1 MHSKFPFVLS
11 ESQRGAL
18 LILLMGI
25 VFLFA
30 IRYVLWLEE
39 DSGLDLAEILLY
51 QQKLDSFSSN

>member
-1 MHSKFPFVLS
+1 MRSKFPFVLS

-30 IRYVLWLEE
+30 IRFSFKIEE
-39 DSGLDLAEILLY
+39 ETALDLTEKQLY
-51 QQKLDSFSSN
+51 QRKLD

>member
-30 IRYVLWLEE
+30 IRYGLWLEE
-39 DSGLDLAEILLY
+39 DSCLDLA
-51 QQKLDSFSSN
+51 

>member
-1 MHSKFPFVLS
+1 MRSKFPFVLS

-30 IRYVLWLEE
+30 IRFSFKIEE
-39 DSGLDLAEILLY
+39 ETALD
-51 QQKLDSFSSN
+51 